1 MHVVTTLFR
10 PGSRGF
16 TAGVLGTAAALALS
30 GCSKKTTT
38 TGSSSSPTSSDAA
51 ITVMTASVPGV
62 GTVLVNGDN
71 RTLYQLSSEQG
82 GKLTCT
88 DDNGCTKIWPDT
100 ELPAGKTAGIAGTGI
115 QASLLSTVKSS
126 DGKLYLTYNTYP
138 LYTFSGDTGPGTAA
152 GQGIT
157 SFGGTWT
164 AITPAGTPATSAGAA
179 PTSTASASTSS
190 ATVHTGQAT
199 VGAAPETVLIDAS
212 GKTLYYRTSDTAS
225 TSSCTGACAT
235 NWPPLT
241 AAGTPTGAAGVTGKL
256 TVATDANGSQVQY
269 NGHFLYRFAGDTAAG
284 QAKGE
289 GVGGVWHVATAGL
302 AVMAAAPAA
311 PAPAATAPAATAP
324 APATPTPAAT
334 HSATP
339 SPTNPYGY

>member
-1 MHVVTTLFR
+1 
-10 PGSRGF
+10 
-16 TAGVLGTAAALALS
+16 
-30 GCSKKTTT
+30 
-38 TGSSSSPTSSDAA
+38 
-51 ITVMTASVPGV
+51 MTASVSGV

-71 RTLYQLSSEQG
+71 RTLYELSSEQG

-138 LYTFSGDTGPGTAA
+138 LYTFTGDTGPGTAA

-157 SFGGTWT
+157 SFGGTWS
-164 AITPAGTPATSAGAA
+164 AITPAGTAATSAGAA
-179 PTSTASASTSS
+179 PTSTASASAAS
-190 ATVHTGQAT
+190 ATVQTGQAT
-199 VGAAPETVLIDAS
+199 VGAAPEAVLTDS
-212 GKTLYYRTSDTAS
+212 LGKTLYYRTSDTAS
-225 TSSCTGACAT
+225 TASCSGGCA
-235 NWPPLT
+235 NVWPPLT
-241 AAGTPTGAAGVTGKL
+241 ATGSPTGSTGVTGKL
-256 TVATDANGSQVQY
+256 SVVAGANGSQVQY
-269 NGHFLYRFAGDTAAG
+269 NGHFLYRYASDTAAG

-289 GVGGVWHVATAGL
+289 GVAGVWHVATPGL
-302 AVMAAAPAA
+302 AVAAAAPAA
-311 PAPAATAPAATAP
+311 PAPAATAPSAGTP
-324 APATPTPAAT
+324 TPTPAAT